1 MQFLNSCPD
10 LELLRPNYG
19 IHIISYESERN
30 CNQMSV
36 CVSKTKEK
44 IIEAFERLT
53 LQLDKGYW
61 REKHTSHHDSHQG
74 KSKLRLFKKY
84 LGKV

>member
-1 MQFLNSCPD
+1 MREFPKQF
-10 LELLRPNYG
+10 RY
-19 IHIISYESERN
+19 
-30 CNQMSV
+30 
-36 CVSKTKEK
+36 VSPKAKEK

-74 KSKLRLFKKY
+74 KSKLRSFKRY